1 MVYIILDILEE
12 IVYNRSSMWFIYISK
27 QFLKLD
33 NLVTAKKG
41 REKMG
46 TKNWSMKEVNG
57 ERILTHSANSKELNE
72 QMVKILEEKMGYVR
86 KHSHGK
92 AIKLIAAKHLRKGE
106 IHFPSLGNEYSNSV
120 EVLIG
125 VR

>member
-57 ERILTHSANSKELNE
+57 ERVLTHSANSKELNE
-72 QMVKILEEKMGYVR
+72 QMVKILEEKMG
-86 KHSHGK
+86 
-92 AIKLIAAKHLRKGE
+92 
-106 IHFPSLGNEYSNSV
+106 
-120 EVLIG
+120 
-125 VR
+125 

>member
-1 MVYIILDILEE
+1 
-12 IVYNRSSMWFIYISK
+12 MWFIYISK

-57 ERILTHSANSKELNE
+57 ERVLTHSANSKE
-72 QMVKILEEKMGYVR
+72 KILEEKMGYVR